1 MKIKSLMIPD
11 PITINEK
18 ASIAEA
24 IEVMKVNSIRHLPV
38 VGKNMTLK
46 GFVTLADLK
55 QGLIP
60 SMIGGL
66 SLDDLMIKK
75 PVTVGP
81 DEDVEIAAQKIY
93 KNKIGG
99 MPVVKDGKLV
109 GIITVTDILGAFINM
124 MGILTSSSRIDVVV
138 GKEPSSIK
146 KVLQVI
152 HEKGGDII
160 SVGMTGNH
168 KKSKRTYYFRL
179 SPCRTAAMKKALEKE
194 GFTVESAID

>member
-11 PITINEK
+11 PITITEK

-24 IEVMKVNSIRHLPV
+24 IEMMKVNSIRHLPV

-60 SMIGGL
+60 SMIGGV
-66 SLDDLMIKK
+66 SLNDLMIKK
-75 PVTVGP
+75 PVTVDP

-99 MPVVKDGKLV
+99 MPVVKGNKLV

-124 MGILTSSSRIDVVV
+124 MGILTASSRLDVVV
-138 GKEPSSIK
+138 GKEPSSVK
-146 KVLQVI
+146 KALQII
-152 HEKGGDII
+152 HNKGGDII
-160 SVGMTGNH
+160 SVGMTANQKG
-168 KKSKRTYYFRL
+168 SKRTYYFRL
-179 SPCRTAAMKKALEKE
+179 SPCRTTGIRKALEKE
-194 GFTVESAID
+194 GFKVESAMD